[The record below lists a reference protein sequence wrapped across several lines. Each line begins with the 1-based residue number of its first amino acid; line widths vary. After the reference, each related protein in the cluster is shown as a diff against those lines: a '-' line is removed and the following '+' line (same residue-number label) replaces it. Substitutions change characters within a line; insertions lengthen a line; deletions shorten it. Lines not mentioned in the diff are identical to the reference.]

1 MPQFDQR
8 QIALSTG
15 VTLNVATVG
24 PHDRPPIIFL
34 HGFPESHRTWRHQI
48 AALSDRYFCV
58 APDQRGFAKS
68 DKPEGV
74 ENYQPQKMIGDIFA
88 LADAL
93 EIDGFTLAGH
103 DWGGAIAWGTALGHP
118 DRVKRLI
125 IANAP
130 HPLIFQKALIEDR
143 DQRLASAY
151 MREFRKPEND
161 AFVADRGLAAFL
173 KKTMNWQRSPAL
185 EDEERDIMLED
196 WARPGAAVAMLNW
209 YRGSPMIV
217 PEADEAAER
226 PAFLD
231 APFPRLTMPVLVTW
245 GMRDHAL
252 LPGQI
257 EGLDEIIDD
266 LTLVKIDAAHFLP
279 WEAPDAVTAAI
290 EEWLPKRPIG

>member
-1 MPQFDQR
+1 MIAFDQR
-8 QIALSTG
+8 QIALPTG
-15 VTLNVATVG
+15 VTLNVATAG
-24 PHDRPPIIFL
+24 ARDRKPIIFL

-48 AALSDRYFCV
+48 AALSDRYFCI

-68 DKPEGV
+68 DKPQGV
-74 ENYQPQKMIGDIFA
+74 ENYQPQKMIGDVIA

-93 EIDGFTLAGH
+93 KIDTFTLAGH

-143 DQRLASAY
+143 GQRLASAY

-161 AFVADRGLAAFL
+161 AFVEKNGLAAFL
-173 KKTMNWQRSPAL
+173 LKTMNWKRSPAL

-196 WARPGAAVAMLNW
+196 WARPGAAIAMLNW
-209 YRGSPMIV
+209 YRGSPVMV
-217 PEADEAAER
+217 PEADEEAER

-231 APFPRLTMPVLVTW
+231 SPFPKLSMPVLVTW
-245 GMRDHAL
+245 GMNDHAL

-257 EGLDEIIDD
+257 AGLGDVVEN
-266 LTLVKIDAAHFLP
+266 LTLVKIDADHFVP
-279 WEAPDAVTAAI
+279 WEAPDAVNTAI
-290 EEWLPKRPIG
+290 DDWLIVHRSG

>member
-1 MPQFDQR
+1 MKDFPQSR
-8 QIALSTG
+8 IALSTG
-15 VTLNVATVG
+15 VTLNVASAG
-24 PHDRPPIIFL
+24 PKDGDPIIFL
-34 HGFPESHRTWRHQI
+34 HGFPESHRTWRYQFD
-48 AALSDRYFCV
+48 ALSATHYCL

-74 ENYQPQKMIGDIFA
+74 ENYRPQKMIADVLA
-88 LADAL
+88 LADAFD
-93 EIDGFTLAGH
+93 IDTFTLAGH

-151 MREFRKPEND
+151 VREFRKPEHD
-161 AFVADRGLAAFL
+161 AFVEEHGLAAFL

-185 EDEERDIMLED
+185 EDKERDIMLED
-196 WARPGAAVAMLNW
+196 WARPGAAIAMLNW

-217 PEADEAAER
+217 PEADEEVER

-231 APFPRLTMPVLVTW
+231 APFPRLEMPVLVTW
-245 GMRDHAL
+245 GMQDHAL

-266 LTLVKIDAAHFLP
+266 LTLVKIDAGHFVP
-279 WEAPDAVTAAI
+279 WEAPDAVTTAI
-290 EEWLPKRPIG
+290 ENWLA